1 MMSDERSTWRRLV
14 LTQIV
19 LALIFVSFRGGS
31 PVHGQL
37 SLSPRFNI
45 SENVRVDELDNQAL
59 GQFQRIDE
67 LIAAEQID
75 EALETL
81 DRVTEEHRRKLIAVE
96 PGRFV
101 SLSTY
106 RQVKLAALPPA
117 VLDAYR
123 RRVDPQ
129 AEAAYRQAVAEHD
142 ARTLERIVRDWFCST
157 WGDDAA
163 LALGELMLEQGNYN
177 AARRYWLSL
186 FESPPPAVES
196 AKFEATRDDTSLTVD
211 DAKLLD
217 KFYTK
222 PTAPPPREAVPIEG
236 EEDASPPTPAIAA
249 KSWYVANRAAWAEMT
264 DAESAAL
271 VKLWRSGGVIGSR
284 LAYPG
289 TSLSLADVRARLILV
304 DVLSGDVGS
313 AAEKLAAFRRLHPTA
328 AGKLAGQDGPLAERL
343 TTLVTQARDWPR
355 PKTAGSWSTFAANQH
370 RSGQTAGRL
379 AMPIALSK
387 PTWRVAVGKPLA
399 SNIESD
405 RQVIQR
411 QPRIGETWNGILAYH
426 PVTDGKRLFVAHAE
440 GVSAFDASTGR
451 PLWGTPSGDSLTA
464 ADALIFRDD
473 GFTLPKTNQWTR
485 GVPRFTLTLH
495 ADRLIA
501 RVGPPATSLPTE
513 SRAVPATARSKIV
526 VLDVS
531 STGQGRLSVDPIEL
545 EDELLAFDG
554 TPVTDGRSLYAVL
567 RRSDVRPEVLVAC
580 YDLQT
585 NPPRE
590 KWRTSVAAAE
600 TPGSGQVYELTHNLL
615 TLDGDTLYFN
625 TNLGAVAALDCANG
639 EVRWLHT
646 YPRVKLGDLRRLA
659 DTGHFY
665 RDLTPCLVHQ
675 DTVIVAPFDSP
686 TILLLDAATGAVRW
700 STDAAPDAIHLLG
713 VQGNTLWASGDRLYA
728 IDVRSGQLR
737 GRWPEAVQPDP
748 RGLGRGAIVGD
759 AVLWPARHELFV
771 FAASLPDAAKSL
783 IKKQAPI
790 DWSKLGVTGGNLIW
804 CDGRLIV
811 ATERDIFAF
820 VMDIAPNSP
829 SRNR

>member
-1 MMSDERSTWRRLV
+1 MSFAGF
-14 LTQIV
+14 V
-19 LALIFVSFRGGS
+19 LAYLVTSIVGGS
-31 PVHGQL
+31 AASAQL

-45 SENVRVDELDNQAL
+45 SENVRVDEIDNQAL

-67 LIAAEQID
+67 LVAAEQID

-81 DRVTEEHRRKLIAVE
+81 DRVTDEHRRKLIAVE

-101 SLSTY
+101 SLGTY
-106 RQVKLAALPPA
+106 RQIRLAALPSA
-117 VLDAYR
+117 VLKAYR

-129 AEAAYRQAVAEHD
+129 AETAYRRAMESHD
-142 ARTLERIVRDWFCST
+142 VRALERIVRDWFCST

-163 LALGELMLEQGNYN
+163 LALGELMLERGNYN
-177 AARRYWLSL
+177 AARRFWLSL
-186 FESPPPAVES
+186 FETPMPAVES
-196 AKFEATRDDTSLTVD
+196 ATFEAARG
-211 DAKLLD
+211 DAALAADEVKLLD

-222 PTAPPPREAVPIEG
+222 PTAPLPREEVPIEG
-236 EEDASPPTPAIAA
+236 DEESLPPKPPAAA
-249 KSWYVANRAAWAEMT
+249 KSWYVANRDAWAEMT

-271 VKLWRSGGVIGSR
+271 VKLWKSRGLIGSR

-289 TSLSLADVRARLILV
+289 TNLSLADVRARLILV
-304 DVLSGDVGS
+304 DMLSGDVAS
-313 AAEKLAAFRRLHPTA
+313 AAEKLSAFRRLHPA
-328 AGKLAGQDGPLAERL
+328 AIGKLAGQDGPLAERL
-343 TTLVTQARDWPR
+343 ATLVTQARDWPR
-355 PKTAGSWSTFAANQH
+355 PTKSNVWSTFAANQH
-370 RSGQTAGRL
+370 RGGQTVGRL
-379 AMPIALSK
+379 AMPVALGK
-387 PTWRVAVGKPLA
+387 PAWRVAIGKPLA
-399 SNIESD
+399 ANIESD
-405 RQVIQR
+405 RQIIQR

-426 PVTDGKRLFVAHAE
+426 PLTDGQRVFVAHAE
-440 GVSAFDASTGR
+440 GISAFDGATGR

-473 GFTLPKTNQWTR
+473 GFSLPKTNQWTS

-531 STGQGRLSVDPIEL
+531 PTGQGRLAVDPIEL
-545 EDELLAFDG
+545 DDELLAFDG

-590 KWRTSVAAAE
+590 RWRTSVAAAE

-625 TNLGAVAALDCANG
+625 TNLGAVAALATDDG
-639 EVRWLHT
+639 DVRWLHT
-646 YPRVKLGDLRRLA
+646 YPRVKLGDLRRLS

-665 RDLTPCLVHQ
+665 RDLTPCVVHQ
-675 DTVIVAPFDSP
+675 DAVIVAPFDSP
-686 TILLLDAATGAVRW
+686 AIMLLDAATGAARW
-700 STDAAPDAIHLLG
+700 STDAAPDAIHVLG
-713 VQGNTLWASGDRLYA
+713 VNGDTLWASGDRLYA
-728 IDVRSGQLR
+728 IDIRSGQFR
-737 GRWPEAVQPDP
+737 GRWPEAVQSEP

-759 AVLWPARHELFV
+759 VVLWPTRHELFLIE
-771 FAASLPDAAKSL
+771 ANMPDAAKSL
-783 IKKQAPI
+783 VKKQAPI
-790 DWSKLGVTGGNLIW
+790 DWSKLGVTGGNLVW
-804 CDGRLIV
+804 SNGRLIV
-811 ATERDIFAF
+811 ATESEVVAFALD
-820 VMDIAPNSP
+820 VVSNLP
-829 SRNR
+829 SRNH